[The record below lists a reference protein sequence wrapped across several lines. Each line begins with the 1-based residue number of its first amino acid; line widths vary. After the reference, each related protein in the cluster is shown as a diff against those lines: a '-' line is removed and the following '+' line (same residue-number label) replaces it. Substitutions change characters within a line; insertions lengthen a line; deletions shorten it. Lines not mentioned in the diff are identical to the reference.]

1 MDKKIKKEYDKRR
14 TNVLLTMSHKE
25 LTVLESMMEKDGW
38 TNRSGFIK
46 DRLFGENI
54 DSKYARTLKKGSQKD
69 TPNAIQNLLQELV
82 DEFGYLNYRYNAEI
96 EKLEKVSDKRVQKKI
111 SMLYGWQK
119 NIRNYTDDMTSLLE
133 AILKM
138 LHIKVAI
145 EQKEAIKHVPDSVLE
160 EKAKDW
166 NDVDSPELYELA
178 RRVIHEYRE
187 QQDAQDD
194 EK

>member
-69 TPNAIQNLLQELV
+69 ATNAIQNLLQELV
-82 DEFGYLNYRYNAEI
+82 DDFGYLNYRYNAEI
-96 EKLEKVSDKRVQKKI
+96 EKLEKENDKRVQKKI

-119 NIRNYTDDMTSLLE
+119 NIRRHTDDITSLLE

-138 LHIKVAI
+138 LHIKVEI
-145 EQKEAIKHVPDSVLE
+145 EQKDAIRHVPDSVLE
-160 EKAKDW
+160 EKIKDW

-178 RRVIHEYRE
+178 RRIIYDYRE
-187 QQDAQDD
+187 QQNTQGD